1 MDSDGDGKTNGEELG
16 DPNCTWTPGAQPSM
30 TTGITHPSKGRFER
44 LSILISLRL
53 NVMDAI
59 LFIKSS

>member
-59 LFIKSS
+59 LFIK

>member
-1 MDSDGDGKTNGEELG
+1 MFVFRIQKWDATLCQMDSDGDGKTNGEELG

-44 LSILISLRL
+44 LSILIS
-53 NVMDAI
+53 
-59 LFIKSS
+59 